1 MRSARNKFEY
11 GGDIM
16 SLRVGVVGLGIMGGA
31 FAANLLKNGFQ
42 VTGFDPVKSK
52 VSGLVKSGGK
62 AGKSAADV
70 ARKSDVIL
78 TSLTSAKILEAVV
91 SGEDGILAGVHKG
104 LIVMETSTLDPADK
118 DQARQAL
125 SKKGA
130 ILMDSPVSGAGKQA
144 AVGEITVMVS
154 GAKKDFKMV
163 KPVLE
168 GFSMLQYH
176 VGPFGDGM
184 KLKMLINMLIS
195 VHGAAFA
202 EAITLARASGI
213 DLDVFGEVLKKSAG
227 NSRVIEYRGPL
238 MLADE
243 YADPKVKTAD
253 LTVMIKDNNLIED
266 YAKSNNAPVP
276 VFQASM
282 FTAYAALAQGYG
294 DEDPGVVT
302 RIYEQMADIPRKSRT
317 PAKRKK

>member
-1 MRSARNKFEY
+1 
-11 GGDIM
+11 M
-16 SLRVGVVGLGIMGGA
+16 SLRVGVCGLGIMGGA
-31 FAANLLKNGFQ
+31 FAANLLKAGFE
-42 VTGFDPVKSK
+42 VTGFDPVKAK
-52 VSGLVKSGGK
+52 VNALVKAGGK
-62 AGKSAADV
+62 GAKTCAEV
-70 ARKSDVIL
+70 ARNSDVVI
-78 TSLTSAKILEAVV
+78 TSLTSPKILHAVV
-91 SGEDGILAGVHKG
+91 SGKDGILAGAHKG
-104 LIVMETSTLDPADK
+104 LIALETSTLSIDDK
-118 DQARQAL
+118 EAAREAL
-125 SKKGA
+125 AAKGA

-144 AVGEITVMVS
+144 LTGEITVMCS
-154 GAKKDFKMV
+154 GAKKDFDRI

-213 DLDVFGEVLKKSAG
+213 DLGVFGEVLKKSAG

-253 LTVMIKDNNLIED
+253 LTVMIKDNNLIEE

-282 FTAYAALAQGYG
+282 FTAYAAQAQGYG
-294 DEDPGVVT
+294 SEDPGVVT
-302 RIYEQMADIPRKSRT
+302 RIYEQMANIPRKKRA
-317 PAKRKK
+317 PAKRKKK

>member
-1 MRSARNKFEY
+1 
-11 GGDIM
+11 
-16 SLRVGVVGLGIMGGA
+16 MGGA
-31 FAANLLKNGFQ
+31 FAANLIKNGFE
-42 VTGFDPVKSK
+42 VTGYDPVKAK
-52 VSGLVKSGGK
+52 VTALVKAGGK

-70 ARKSDVIL
+70 ASKSDMIL
-78 TSLTSAKILEAVV
+78 TSLTSPAILDAVV
-91 SGEDGILAGVHKG
+91 NGKDGILAGARKG
-104 LIVMETSTLDPADK
+104 LIVLETSTLGIDAK
-118 DQARQAL
+118 ESARQSLAT
-125 SKKGA
+125 KGA

-144 AVGEITVMVS
+144 ATGEITVMVS
-154 GAKKDFKMV
+154 GAKKDFNKV
-163 KPVLE
+163 KPALE
-168 GFSMLQYH
+168 AFSMLQFH

-266 YAKSNNAPVP
+266 YAKDSNAPVP

-282 FTAYAALAQGYG
+282 FSAYAALAQGYG
-294 DEDPGVVT
+294 SEDPGVVT
-302 RIYEQMADIPRKSRT
+302 RVYEQMANIPRKKQA
-317 PAKRKK
+317 PAKRKKK

>member
-1 MRSARNKFEY
+1 
-11 GGDIM
+11 M

-31 FAANLLKNGFQ
+31 FAANLLKNGFE
-42 VTGFDPVKSK
+42 VTGFDPVKAK
-52 VSGLVKSGGK
+52 VNALVKAGGK
-62 AGKSAADV
+62 AGKNAADV
-70 ARKSDVIL
+70 ARKSDMIL
-78 TSLTSAKILEAVV
+78 TSLTSPAILDAVV
-91 SGEDGILAGVHKG
+91 TGKDGILAGAHKG
-104 LIVMETSTLDPADK
+104 LIVLETSTLGIDAK
-118 DQARQAL
+118 EAARAAL
-125 SKKGA
+125 ATKGA
-130 ILMDSPVSGAGKQA
+130 VLMDSPVSGAGKQA
-144 AVGEITVMVS
+144 ATGEITVMVS
-154 GAKKDFKMV
+154 GTKKDFNTV
-163 KPVLE
+163 KPALE
-168 GFSMLQYH
+168 AFSMLQFH

-266 YAKSNNAPVP
+266 YAKDSNAPVP

-282 FTAYAALAQGYG
+282 FSAYAALAQGYG
-294 DEDPGVVT
+294 SEDPGVVT
-302 RIYEQMADIPRKSRT
+302 RVYEQMANIPRKKRAPT
-317 PAKRKK
+317 KRKKK